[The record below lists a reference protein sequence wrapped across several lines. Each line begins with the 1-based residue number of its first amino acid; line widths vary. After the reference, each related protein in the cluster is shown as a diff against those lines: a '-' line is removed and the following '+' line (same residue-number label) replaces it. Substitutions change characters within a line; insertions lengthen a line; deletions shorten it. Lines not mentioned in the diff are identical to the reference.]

1 MIVKNYCHLT
11 PCNYFYLLLTPS
23 NSTKTIVIY
32 LLVTPSNSLYLHY
45 TQKLLS

>member
-23 NSTKTIVIY
+23 NSIVHKSY
-32 LLVTPSNSLYLHY
+32 CPLTPSNSLYLHY